1 MVVETLDEIW
11 KEWSM
16 WDTTKQRQL
25 DDLQRQREEGTIGE
39 AEDDETLTYL
49 LAELEQEEWVAL
61 RPALGRLREDRK
73 QLQTAYGQLSSENAI
88 AATFVERLEDLLQRA
103 RTELAGLLSE
113 HEALKN
119 AYERLV
125 GQP

>member
-1 MVVETLDEIW
+1 
-11 KEWSM
+11 M

-25 DDLQRQREEGTIGE
+25 DDLQRQREEGTLGE
-39 AEDDETLTYL
+39 VEDQTLTYL
-49 LAELEQEEWVAL
+49 LAELEQEEWVSL
-61 RPALGRLREDRK
+61 RPALGRLRENRK
-73 QLQTAYGQLSSENAI
+73 QLQTAYGQLSSEHAI
-88 AATFVERLEDLLQRA
+88 LATFVERLEDLLQRA

>member
-1 MVVETLDEIW
+1 
-11 KEWSM
+11 M
-16 WDTTKQRQL
+16 WDTTKQQQL
-25 DDLQRQREEGTIGE
+25 DDLQRRREEGTIGE

-49 LAELEQEEWVAL
+49 LAELEQEEWVTL
-61 RPALGRLREDRK
+61 RPALGRLREERK

-119 AYERLV
+119 AYERIV
-125 GQP
+125 G